1 MWVHLWMADSR
12 VGIRVEAVGPRHANI
27 FILGEAPG
35 SQEIGREPFVGPAG
49 KELDKLLVA
58 NGIDRSDCYITNTI
72 KTFLGNP
79 YTFTPNSQTS
89 SKESLFFQ
97 DGSPTTMLMDG
108 IIELVEELSN
118 VKPNIVAA
126 VGDYALWAMT
136 QLRGITSYR
145 GSILESTLRPGQKV
159 VPVIHPAWF
168 LRTREWH
175 RLPLTEWDWARIAE
189 QSKFPEIN
197 RVHHEFILNP
207 SQVELNHIADKL
219 LDSRHIT
226 VDTEWHS
233 PESLAYIQFTT
244 DKSWAIAVPAKTMM
258 AYRFYKKI
266 LSSDVPKWMQNAM
279 FDVPALYRIGIEVVN
294 MQHDTMIAWNA
305 TFGDIRSKSLATIS
319 SVLTEEPYYKDEG
332 QFVGGKEDERGQKY
346 GCLDV
351 IVTDESMQTFL
362 DSEFSIW
369 GTRKGYDMTMNTMDT
384 FLEATKTGTLCDIE
398 LLRKKRAEKIASAN
412 EREDALSKRIGYTIN
427 CRSDPQVCTLVYDQL
442 DVKRDKR
449 SSAQEHLMDIAA
461 STSRPEVQSILLD
474 IIRVRRDRNVCSRYL
489 NENIVDVDGRIRCN
503 WNLGGTK
510 NGRLSTTKPW
520 WNGVAVQTF
529 PYSIRDVFIAD
540 PGHIFVGWDLEQAE
554 ARVVAH
560 LTNDWDLIEDLSHG
574 VDIHTKLASEMPFGM
589 SYAELLVLI
598 EEVGKDDCD
607 ERYLAKKCR
616 HAMNYF
622 LTWTGLKRA
631 INKEWIDTKVGV
643 TAARA
648 KELRAAYI
656 SLSPGL
662 ETWWH
667 EVYLHMREHK
677 HMVNAYGRRRNFFGR
692 LTETEHLHRD
702 GIAFFP
708 QSSVH
713 DSTLLAIAELA
724 QTMEYGQILADMH
737 DGGYALVPEDMKD
750 DAIEAMRKATTRDM
764 LVNKEVCVIPTE
776 IKVGNDW
783 KHMEVI

>member
-1 MWVHLWMADSR
+1 MPDKR
-12 VGIRVEAVGPRHANI
+12 IGTRVEAVGPRHANI

-35 SQEIGREPFVGPAG
+35 AQELGREPFVGPAG

-58 NGIDRSDCYITNTI
+58 SGINRADCYITNTI
-72 KTFLGNP
+72 KTFIGGAD
-79 YTFTPNSQTS
+79 
-89 SKESLFFQ
+89 KEAIFFQ
-97 DGSPTTMLMDG
+97 AGAPTTALMDG
-108 IIELVEELSN
+108 IIELIEELNN

-126 VGDYALWAMT
+126 VGDYALWAMC
-136 QLRGITSYR
+136 QVRGILSYR
-145 GSILESTLRPGQKV
+145 GSILESTLRAGQKV

-168 LRTREWH
+168 LHTREWH
-175 RLPLTEWDWARIAE
+175 KLPLTEWDWARIKA
-189 QSKFPEIN
+189 QSKFPEIF
-197 RVHHEFILNP
+197 RVDHTFIINP
-207 SQVELNHIADKL
+207 SKHDLHVAENAL
-219 LDSRHIT
+219 LVSDHIT

-233 PESLAYIQFTT
+233 PESLAYIQFT
-244 DKSWAIAVPAKTMM
+244 DDNDWAIAVPASSMM

-305 TFGDIRSKSLATIS
+305 TFGDIGSKSLATIS

-332 QFVGGKEDERGQKY
+332 QFVGSKEDERGQKY

-351 IVTDESMQTFL
+351 VVTDEAMQSFL

-369 GTRKGYDMTMNTMDT
+369 GTRKGYDMTMDTMDV
-384 FLEATKTGTLCDIE
+384 FLKAAKVGTLCDIE
-398 LLRKKRAEKIASAN
+398 LLKKKRAEKIASAN
-412 EREDALSKRIGYTIN
+412 EREDALSQRIGYTIN
-427 CRSDPQVCTLVYDQL
+427 CRSSTQICALVYDQL
-442 DVKRDKR
+442 GVKRDKR

-461 STSRPEVQSILLD
+461 SSSDSEVCEILLD
-474 IIRVRRDRNVCSRYL
+474 IIRVRRDRNVVSRYL

-503 WNLGGTK
+503 WNLAGTK

-529 PYSIRDVFIAD
+529 PYDIRDVFIAD
-540 PGHIFVGWDLEQAE
+540 PGHVFVGWDLEQAE

-560 LTNDWDLIEDLSHG
+560 LTNDWDLIEDLAAG
-574 VDIHTKLASEMPFGM
+574 IDIHTKLASQLPLGM
-589 SYAELLVLI
+589 TYDELLVLV
-598 EEVGKDDCD
+598 EEVGKDACKP
-607 ERYLAKKCR
+607 RILSKTCR

-622 LTWTGLKRA
+622 LTWTGLKKY
-631 INKEWIDTKVGV
+631 INKKYIDTGVGV
-643 TAARA
+643 TAAKS
-648 KELRAAYI
+648 KELRKGYI
-656 SLSPGL
+656 DLSPGL

-667 EVYLHMREHK
+667 EVYLHIREYK
-677 HMVNAYGRRRNFFGR
+677 YMVNAYGRRRNFFGR

-713 DSTLLAIAELA
+713 DSTLLAIAELSR
-724 QTMEYGQILADMH
+724 TMEFGQILADMH

-750 DAIEAMRKATTRDM
+750 DAVELMRTATTREM
-764 LVNKEVCVIPTE
+764 LVNKEVCMIPSE
-776 IKVGNDW
+776 IKVGTDW
-783 KHMEVI
+783 KNMEAV